1 MTTALMRR
9 LLTCLAGLVLAGL
22 PLAVQAESPD
32 PIGDMIATALSP
44 IDAPPDWRLRPT
56 LYHAGARGVGTR
68 DSLGCRVS
76 PMRTLAVDPALIP
89 RHTILFIKETIGL
102 TLPDGSLHDGYWYA
116 SDVGGAIKGARV
128 DLFTGMDAASMRQFF
143 AHGLNAGL
151 VSAVNAGS
159 FTGCPPP
166 T

>member
-1 MTTALMRR
+1 MRGLLIGLALAAAALGAR
-9 LLTCLAGLVLAGL
+9 
-22 PLAVQAESPD
+22 AEPVDAPAPD
-32 PIGDMIATALSP
+32 PLGDLIATTLSP

-56 LYHAGARGVGTR
+56 LYHSGARGVGTR

-89 RHTILFIKETIGL
+89 RHTILFIKETVGL
-102 TLPDGSLHDGYWYA
+102 VMPDGSLHDGYWYA

-128 DLFTGMDAASMRQFF
+128 DLFTGMDAGSMRQFF
-143 AHGLNAGL
+143 ARGLNAGL
-151 VSAVNAGS
+151 VSAVNVGS